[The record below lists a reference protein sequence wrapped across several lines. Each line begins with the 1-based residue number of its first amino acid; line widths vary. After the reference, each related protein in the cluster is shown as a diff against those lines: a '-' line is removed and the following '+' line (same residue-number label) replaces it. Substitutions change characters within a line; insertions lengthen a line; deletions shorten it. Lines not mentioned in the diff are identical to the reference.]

1 MNEFNYDFYRSLWCF
16 VFAFLFVG
24 WCFIFVIGI
33 NNFSFTLAVFFF
45 LSHTFFCDNLSIVL
59 QMKHFARFF
68 RQRHLSELFL
78 LHASLLIFFVVFQ
91 IFVVLF
97 FFYFHLWSPG
107 TRILFSGKFAFL
119 SILSSNVLFFLDM
132 VSLFSC
138 SIFFLDFSDKYPYLW
153 TPHFFYS

>member
-1 MNEFNYDFYRSLWCF
+1 MFCLCFLVRRVVFYICHRHQQ
-16 VFAFLFVG
+16 FLFHARG
-24 WCFIFVIGI
+24 
-33 NNFSFTLAVFFF
+33 FF
-45 LSHTFFCDNLSIVL
+45 LSLPHFFLRQLIDC
-59 QMKHFARFF
+59 FANEAFCPVF
-68 RQRHLSELFL
+68 SPTSSFWIIFTSCKLVDIFCCFSNFCC
-78 LHASLLIFFVVFQ
+78 SL
-91 IFVVLF
+91 

-107 TRILFSGKFAFL
+107 TSILFSGKFAFL